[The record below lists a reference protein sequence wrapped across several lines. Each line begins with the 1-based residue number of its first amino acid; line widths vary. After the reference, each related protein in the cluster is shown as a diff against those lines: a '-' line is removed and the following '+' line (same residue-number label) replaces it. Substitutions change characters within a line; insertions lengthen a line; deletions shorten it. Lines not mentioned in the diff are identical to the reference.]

1 MSKDSFSVGEIKRF
15 LEIWSASDEWR
26 SRLTEDHEGL
36 VAAYGPLPRLD
47 QVQAILSRAVEG
59 STQRPDIQ
67 AYTDFVGEKI
77 AYRERVKGECEP
89 DHPGFRAWRR
99 RQIARNV
106 AENGQNADDFII
118 HTPVAIEY
126 SQGCSVGC
134 WYCGVDADKLR
145 KVFDYNPE
153 NAQLHRDI
161 VQICVDKIGP
171 AVQWA
176 CSYWATDP
184 LDNPEYEKF
193 MVDFHAITGMFP
205 QTTTA
210 QPDKHLERV
219 RELLKLSRSKGQFVD
234 RFSIQS
240 LKQLDEVLRFFPAD
254 ELKNVELVM
263 QQPQALN
270 SFKANAG
277 RFYRLAEN
285 NEKIIEREKA
295 KFKGFV
301 QDQTLGQTLGEGELE
316 KATREFEL
324 PGTNSCMSGFWIN
337 MVERFIR
344 LASPTHGSE
353 IWPGG
358 WILFE
363 QVNFEDAADFEKQLE
378 GLMQRNMPETLPSD
392 SPAAFGR
399 GYDFEP
405 IDRGFSLSTTHQR
418 ADVRPNEESRS
429 FALLGEL
436 LHRGKNTPGEIAVL
450 SSYQNGEPEE
460 RTMAVLEH
468 FFERGFL
475 KEEPDENF
483 FERQVA
489 ARRG

>member
-1 MSKDSFSVGEIKRF
+1 MPKDDFSVGEIKRF
-15 LEIWSASDEWR
+15 LEIWSASEEWR
-26 SRLTEDHEGL
+26 ARLTEDHEGL
-36 VAAYGPLPRLD
+36 VALYGRLPHLD
-47 QVQAILSRAVEG
+47 EVQAILSGAGDGVAIRD
-59 STQRPDIQ
+59 DIQ

-77 AYRERVKGECEP
+77 AYRERVKVQCEP

-106 AENGQNADDFII
+106 AENGQNADNFII

-145 KVFDYNPE
+145 KVFEYSPE

-161 VQICVDKIGP
+161 VQICLEKIGP

-184 LDNPEYEKF
+184 LDNPEYENF
-193 MVDFHAITGMFP
+193 MVDFHEVTGMFP

-240 LKQLDEVLRFFPAD
+240 LKQFDEVLRFFPAD

-277 RFYRLAEN
+277 RFYRLAEK
-285 NEKIIEREKA
+285 NEKLIDREKA
-295 KFKGFV
+295 KFKGFMLDHANG
-301 QDQTLGQTLGEGELE
+301 QALGDSELE
-316 KATREFEL
+316 SAAKEFEL

-337 MVERFIR
+337 LAERFIR

-363 QVNFEDAADFEKQLE
+363 EVNFEDAADFEQKLE
-378 GLMQRNMPETLPSD
+378 GLMQRNMPECLPAGT
-392 SPAAFGR
+392 PTAFGR

-405 IDRGFSLSTTHQR
+405 IERGFALSTTHQR
-418 ADVRPNEESRS
+418 ADVRPTEEDRS
-429 FALLGEL
+429 FALIGKL
-436 LHRGKNTPGEIAVL
+436 LHRGKNTPEEIAVL
-450 SSYQNGEPEE
+450 SGYQDGEPEA
-460 RTMAVLEH
+460 RTMAVLRH
-468 FFERGFL
+468 FFDRGFL